1 MQEIKHLILRV
12 GTVANV
18 EEYVFDG
25 PMADA
30 HIQGYLNQG
39 FTLHTSHPGS
49 VDQSTNSMSVFYVLI
64 RETEQA
70 LDWTREEAGQD
81 QVNQMVRVPEPK
93 TSQKIDVDKW
103 QTSEDPALVHAR
115 TDSNRFA

>member
-39 FTLHTSHPGS
+39 FKVHTVHPGS

-64 RETEQA
+64 RSLQQPT
-70 LDWTREEAGQD
+70 
-81 QVNQMVRVPEPK
+81 NQGNAVVKGESEPIEDK
-93 TSQKIDVDKW
+93 TSTAHIPDKW
-103 QTSEDPALVHAR
+103 SEVVPA
-115 TDSNRFA
+115 

>member
-30 HIQGYLNQG
+30 HVQGYLNQG
-39 FTLHTSHPGS
+39 FKVHTVHPGS
-49 VDQSTNSMSVFYVLI
+49 IDQSKNAMSVFYVLI
-64 RETEQA
+64 REDEVQIE
-70 LDWTREEAGQD
+70 LDVSKAQG
-81 QVNQMVRVPEPK
+81 QVNEQFATKESSWETADVQSVP
-93 TSQKIDVDKW
+93 
-103 QTSEDPALVHAR
+103 A
-115 TDSNRFA
+115 

>member
-12 GTVANV
+12 GTTANV

-39 FTLHTSHPGS
+39 FEVHTVHPGS

-64 RETEQA
+64 RETQPDMDVPKA
-70 LDWTREEAGQD
+70 QD
-81 QVNQMVRVPEPK
+81 QINQMVSESQGEGHWEIPATREVEASVP
-93 TSQKIDVDKW
+93 
-103 QTSEDPALVHAR
+103 A
-115 TDSNRFA
+115 

>member
-64 RETEQA
+64 RETEDDRKRGTFAEQSVGMDVSKA
-70 LDWTREEAGQD
+70 QE
-81 QVNQMVRVPEPK
+81 QVNQMVAQEPSRGGNLKWEQEDAAVP
-93 TSQKIDVDKW
+93 
-103 QTSEDPALVHAR
+103 A
-115 TDSNRFA
+115 